1 MGESTGSKK
10 RGSESLSQP
19 LASFP
24 PPSGSES
31 GKAAERSETEK
42 MALPEAGENGNQ
54 TDPVT
59 RAKLRADLASSFTK
73 LETTMLEKFKALMDP
88 LWAQLQEMQQNL
100 SQLMQT
106 ADTAMELGLNNQETS
121 RQLKRESNWA
131 MEKIMLLENQLK
143 ADNLKLRGFPEGC
156 EENMET
162 LGSRFLMAGLSPL

>member
-31 GKAAERSETEK
+31 GKAAARSETEK
-42 MALPEAGENGNQ
+42 MALPEAVENGNQ

-59 RAKLRADLASSFTK
+59 RTKLRADLASSTK

-121 RQLKRESNWA
+121 RQLKRDCNWA

-143 ADNLKLRGFPEGC
+143 ADNLKLCGFPEGC
-156 EENMET
+156 EENMEN